1 MFGTKLGNVSKSS
14 VKFPCSPQ
22 VEGVPDDADPAPTL
36 LAGIVVELADERLP

>member
-22 VEGVPDDADPAPTL
+22 VDGVPDGAEPWPTL
-36 LAGIVVELADERLP
+36 LAGIVVELADGRPP